1 MEKEELGGYLEFAS
15 RLVHHQVDI
24 GPAELLRAMD
34 ESAVHTFG
42 WPIGI
47 VLHRDEVSPKPYDEG
62 IRALIENENHFDF
75 WTLKRNGDFYLLKS
89 LFEDQ
94 RRENCI
100 FLDTRSIRTAET
112 FFRTG
117 QLYKSLGID
126 ENQEIECQIEYGG
139 LNGRTL
145 TVASSNRHLL
155 ERVCTGSTIK
165 KGFKGP
171 ISGFVE
177 LSGLQSTVFEVIKSI
192 TELCEFFT
200 PEKRIIDEMIKNYIV
215 NGEVK

>member
-15 RLVHHQVDI
+15 RLVDLQVNI

-47 VLHRDEVSPKPYDEG
+47 VLHQEEVSPKPYDEG
-62 IRALIENENHFDF
+62 IRALIEKDNHFDF

-100 FLDTRSIRTAET
+100 FLDTRSIRTAEV

-155 ERVCTGSTIK
+155 DRACTGNTVK
-165 KGFKGP
+165 KIFKGP
-171 ISGFVE
+171 ISGFTE
-177 LSGLQSTVFEVIKSI
+177 LASLQSTVYEVINSI
-192 TELCEFFT
+192 TELCEFFS
-200 PEKRIIDEMIKNYIV
+200 PEKSVIDEMVENYIA
-215 NGEVK
+215 NGKVK